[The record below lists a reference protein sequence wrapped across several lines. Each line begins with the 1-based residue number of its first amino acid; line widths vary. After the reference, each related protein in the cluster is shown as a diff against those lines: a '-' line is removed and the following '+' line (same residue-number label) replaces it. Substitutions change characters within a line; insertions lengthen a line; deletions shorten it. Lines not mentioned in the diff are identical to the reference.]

1 MFSLKGLIYLN
12 IYLYLFIKKLFQLNF
27 IRMVHEKEIYSLK
40 YINYNKKSII
50 LDIGGSDGLFFKS
63 IQKANIKNKVISIEP
78 LKINLRY
85 LKKIRKENN
94 NFHYQNI
101 AISNFN
107 YLKIFTPKYNNIK
120 IYNFTSFSKKNI
132 INNLKKNFR
141 FLNTKKIKFDVS
153 TVKAKKLDNFKKY
166 NIGVLKLDVE
176 GYEENVINSG
186 KKLIKK
192 HRPIIYIEN
201 NSKIFKRNTF
211 LKKLGYSIYFYN
223 PQKKN
228 FSFKNRLNSNYALL
242 LIKKK
247 HLKFN

>member
-12 IYLYLFIKKLFQLNF
+12 IYIYLFVKKLFQINF

-40 YINYNKKSII
+40 YLNYSKKSTI

-63 IQKANIKNKVISIEP
+63 VRKANINNKVISIEP
-78 LKINLRY
+78 LKINLKY
-85 LKKIRKENN
+85 LKKIEKKYN
-94 NFHYQNI
+94 NFQYQNI
-101 AISNFN
+101 AISSFD

-132 INNLKKNFR
+132 IDNLKKNFK
-141 FLNTKKIKFDVS
+141 FLNTKILKFDVS
-153 TVKAKKLDNFKKY
+153 KVKAKKLDNFIKY

-176 GYEENVINSG
+176 GYENYVINSG

-192 HRPIIYIEN
+192 YKPIIYIEN
-201 NSKIFKRNTF
+201 NSKTFKNNSF
-211 LKKLGYSIYFYN
+211 LRILGYSTYFYN
-223 PQKKN
+223 PQNKN
-228 FSFKNRLNSNYALL
+228 FSLKNRLKSNYALL
-242 LIKKK
+242 LIEKK